1 MSDQTTEKGEYNYRS
16 MELIGEINGTIGG
29 IESKLSIC
37 LASDDSVTPSE
48 SVACKDCTLQTRMN
62 KGIENDV
69 DSQLSLICNFR
80 TLYMQKLPPESE

>member
-48 SVACKDCTLQTRMN
+48 SKDAEEACDLNTDLRLILRSLQ
-62 KGIENDV
+62 
-69 DSQLSLICNFR
+69 SLNRRIS
-80 TLYMQKLPPESE
+80 L